1 MSQDALRITTRKE
14 GSNEAGEIA
23 FLCHNTADK
32 AFVRSI
38 ADALEL
44 EFGTRFFLDVF
55 AIPSGEQFIPW
66 IESALAD
73 CAVCAIFLGANGWGP
88 THLWEAEL
96 ALNRYRRDP
105 NFRLIPVALPGLTNE
120 EAAKLGSGKLFQ
132 EDNWADFTK
141 GPNDRDSLEKL
152 EFALTGK
159 SVASYR
165 GPARLTPYQIRRD
178 ADRWKRSR
186 EADVSILYGGRQ
198 LEDAE
203 AILRDNPDMAL
214 VAGVASFL
222 SASRGRQSCNWRRL
236 AIGSIVSAVIL
247 VIATSVAIVSYFVA
261 EQRRLA
267 SESRQLAIASREAMG
282 ADRALVIAARA
293 LLVADTPEARAAL
306 LDRLQEFRFLER
318 IVRAGGYVEDIAMG
332 QNGAL
337 MLGTSVGLQTLPLN
351 GNVASEMA
359 GSNEAVTAVLASDS
373 DIWIGR
379 DDGRVDAF
387 GAKSELIQLLPPA
400 KLKPGRELRV
410 RSLAGNKS
418 KGFLAVG
425 TGAGRITIVRT
436 SDRSIVK
443 ELDEGDRVRVN
454 SLSFNPKGPRL
465 AVGTSDGSILL
476 IDTESLRVVRRYPHI
491 EGGVLSLG
499 YVADGSLV
507 AVSGEGRLFYFDV
520 RSPELEK
527 PTAGDIVPLATAAPI
542 DAATSR
548 VAVGDFSGTVRMYD
562 ASTGKG
568 TGDEPL
574 KGHSD
579 AVTAIG
585 FGPESKTTC
594 HRVFERHGCDLGS
607 WQRARAGGST
617 APIES
622 LPFRG
627 PRRTRRRHRGC
638 VLGRGPRRD
647 LASQRAAME
656 VGCRFARPHEAG
668 R

>member
-23 FLCHNTADK
+23 FLCHNSADK

-66 IESALAD
+66 IERALAD
-73 CAVCAIFLGANGWGP
+73 CAACAIFLGANGWGP

-96 ALNRYRRDP
+96 ALSRYRRDA

-132 EDNWADFTK
+132 EVNWADFTK

-152 EFALTGK
+152 QSALTGK

-222 SASRGRQSCNWRRL
+222 SASRGRQSRNWRRV
-236 AIGSIVSAVIL
+236 AIGSAMFAVVL
-247 VIATSVAIVSYFVA
+247 LIATAVAIASYLLA

-267 SESRQLAIASREAMG
+267 SEVTSARNGLNRGHGRRSSAG
-282 ADRALVIAARA
+282 DRR
-293 LLVADTPEARAAL
+293 PRAAG
-306 LDRLQEFRFLER
+306 RGYARSKGCFVGPIQEFRFLKR
-318 IVRAGGYVEDIAMG
+318 VVPAGGYVEDIAMG
-332 QNGAL
+332 QNDTL
-337 MLGTSVGLQTLPLN
+337 ILGTSVGLQTLPLN
-351 GNVASEMA
+351 GTVAFEMA

-379 DDGRVDAF
+379 ENGRVDALH
-387 GAKSELIQLLPPA
+387 AKSELVQFLPPA
-400 KLKPGRELRV
+400 KVKAGREMRV
-410 RSLAGNKS
+410 RSLAGDKS
-418 KGFLAVG
+418 KGLLAVG

-436 SDRSIVK
+436 SDRSIIK
-443 ELDEGDRVRVN
+443 EFDEGDRVRVN

-476 IDTESLRVVRRYPHI
+476 VDTGSFRVVRRYPHI
-491 EGGVLSLG
+491 DGGVLALG

-507 AVSGEGRLFYFDV
+507 AVSGEGRLLYFDV

-527 PTAGDIVPLATAAPI
+527 PTTGDIVPLATAAAI

-548 VAVGDFSGTVRMYD
+548 VAVGDSSGVVRMYD
-562 ASTGKG
+562 ASLGKG
-568 TGDEPL
+568 PATS
-574 KGHSD
+574 H
-579 AVTAIG
+579 
-585 FGPESKTTC
+585 
-594 HRVFERHGCDLGS
+594 
-607 WQRARAGGST
+607 
-617 APIES
+617 
-622 LPFRG
+622 
-627 PRRTRRRHRGC
+627 
-638 VLGRGPRRD
+638 
-647 LASQRAAME
+647 
-656 VGCRFARPHEAG
+656 
-668 R
+668 